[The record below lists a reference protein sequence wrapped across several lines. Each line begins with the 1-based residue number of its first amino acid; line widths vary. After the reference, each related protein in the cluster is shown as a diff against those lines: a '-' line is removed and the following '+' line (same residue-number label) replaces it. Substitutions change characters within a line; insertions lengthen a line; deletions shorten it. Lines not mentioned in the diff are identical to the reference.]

1 MMRKKIFF
9 MMMAGILL
17 TQNFCVYAEESEQT
31 EILSEGM
38 NQFAYNLYQEM
49 NTEENIFFSPYSI
62 GVALSMLDLE
72 ADTETKEQIEG
83 ILGIQ
88 DQEEW
93 NRQLSEYMKADDR
106 EGAKIETANAMWLS
120 NQLELAE
127 TAQEDVLNPLQDLF
141 EAEIFQADI
150 LNENEKVLEEVNEWV
165 SDHTEGMID
174 PFLEELPKE
183 TVSMLIN
190 AVYFEGK
197 WSIPFDEELTRK
209 DNFKGQEKDTE
220 VDMMQQSGM
229 FRYLETEEYQAI
241 QIPYGDGSVAMN
253 ILLPFNQG
261 DQTFAEWYEE
271 LEQDQDEIWKELN
284 DAQQTDL
291 EVVRI
296 PKFSLEQSI
305 PNLDQI
311 MKILGMTEA
320 YSSDADFSR
329 LAQGLYLDSMV
340 HKAKIEVSEE
350 STKAAAATG
359 MISRTTAI
367 IEEEKPEFVA
377 DHPFLFV
384 IQDTENNMILFMG
397 QVNQL

>member
-1 MMRKKIFF
+1 
-9 MMMAGILL
+9 MMMAGVLL

-165 SDHTEGMID
+165 
-174 PFLEELPKE
+174 
-183 TVSMLIN
+183 
-190 AVYFEGK
+190 
-197 WSIPFDEELTRK
+197 
-209 DNFKGQEKDTE
+209 Q
-220 VDMMQQSGM
+220 
-229 FRYLETEEYQAI
+229 
-241 QIPYGDGSVAMN
+241 
-253 ILLPFNQG
+253 
-261 DQTFAEWYEE
+261 
-271 LEQDQDEIWKELN
+271 
-284 DAQQTDL
+284 
-291 EVVRI
+291 
-296 PKFSLEQSI
+296 
-305 PNLDQI
+305 
-311 MKILGMTEA
+311 
-320 YSSDADFSR
+320 
-329 LAQGLYLDSMV
+329 
-340 HKAKIEVSEE
+340 
-350 STKAAAATG
+350 
-359 MISRTTAI
+359 
-367 IEEEKPEFVA
+367 
-377 DHPFLFV
+377 
-384 IQDTENNMILFMG
+384 
-397 QVNQL
+397 

>member
-1 MMRKKIFF
+1 
-9 MMMAGILL
+9 
-17 TQNFCVYAEESEQT
+17 
-31 EILSEGM
+31 
-38 NQFAYNLYQEM
+38 
-49 NTEENIFFSPYSI
+49 
-62 GVALSMLDLE
+62 
-72 ADTETKEQIEG
+72 
-83 ILGIQ
+83 
-88 DQEEW
+88 
-93 NRQLSEYMKADDR
+93 
-106 EGAKIETANAMWLS
+106 
-120 NQLELAE
+120 
-127 TAQEDVLNPLQDLF
+127 
-141 EAEIFQADI
+141 
-150 LNENEKVLEEVNEWV
+150 
-165 SDHTEGMID
+165 
-174 PFLEELPKE
+174 
-183 TVSMLIN
+183 
-190 AVYFEGK
+190 
-197 WSIPFDEELTRK
+197 
-209 DNFKGQEKDTE
+209 
-220 VDMMQQSGM
+220 M